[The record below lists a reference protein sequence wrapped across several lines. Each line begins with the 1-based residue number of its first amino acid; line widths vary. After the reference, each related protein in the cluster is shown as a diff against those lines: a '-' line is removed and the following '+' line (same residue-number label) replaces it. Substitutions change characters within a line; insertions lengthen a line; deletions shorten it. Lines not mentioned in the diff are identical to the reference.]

1 MQRLSKKSQERV
13 NLDVAA
19 LKKDRQMVVG
29 SMDSTSIET
38 GGVVSPLKNEKEYH
52 RQDKAKLL
60 IIERLTEYESRRNRR
75 YTTTEA
81 ALQSAKGK
89 K

>member
-1 MQRLSKKSQERV
+1 M
-13 NLDVAA
+13 NLDMPH
-19 LKKDRQMVVG
+19 KDGRQMLG

-38 GGVVSPLKNEKEYH
+38 GVVSPKNEKEYH

-60 IIERLTEYESRRNRR
+60 IIERLTEYECRRNRR

-81 ALQSAKGK
+81 ALQSAKRLNQL
-89 K
+89 